1 MILSFCIPTFNR
13 CDYLIKN
20 LKILIEQI
28 VQTQKTNLVE
38 ICISD
43 NASTDR
49 TEGEV
54 SKIINNNSLL
64 TIKYSKN
71 NKNHGPD
78 RNFVHVMKMATGEYS
93 ILWGDDDFLREGGL
107 NRIFYLVN
115 YGKNN
120 GINIMTSSTSIIDS
134 QGKPL
139 FIKNFLRNDIKEY
152 IVDFSNPTESKA
164 YFFLLKDMG
173 GMLSFISD
181 VIYKTSIIYEIPFDD
196 RFLGTHYA
204 FLCFWWGYL
213 AKGNK
218 LYYNSE
224 PFLDETYQYQSA
236 YGFGVDRLMVDY
248 SGYTLV
254 ADIALAGGKIN
265 RVDFL
270 QAFQGLH
277 PLFSSRIVLLAE
289 QTRYNERILPK
300 LKECGVEDNELKS
313 LYDSVSI
320 SYICK
325 NILYKILPESIILYM
340 KKHKKR

>member
-1 MILSFCIPTFNR
+1 MILSFCIPTYNR
-13 CDYLIKN
+13 CAYLVRN

-28 VQTQKTNLVE
+28 EQTQKIGLIE

-43 NASTDR
+43 NASTDG
-49 TEGEV
+49 TEDEV
-54 SKIINNNSLL
+54 SKIINNNSSLS
-64 TIKYSKN
+64 IKYSKN
-71 NKNHGPD
+71 TKNLGPD
-78 RNFVHVMKMATGEYS
+78 CNFLGVMKMATGEYS

-107 NRIFYLVN
+107 NRIFNLID

-120 GINIMTSSTSIIDS
+120 GLDIMISNTSIIDPN
-134 QGKPL
+134 GKPL
-139 FIKNFLRNDIKEY
+139 FIKNFLRKDIKEY
-152 IVDFSNPTESKA
+152 TVDFSNPTETKA

-181 VIYKTSIIYEIPFDD
+181 VIYKTNIIYEIPFDD
-196 RFLGTHYA
+196 RFVGTHYA

-224 PFLDETYQYQSA
+224 PFLNETYQYQAA
-236 YGFGVDRLMVDY
+236 YGLGVDRLLVDY
-248 SGYTLV
+248 YGYTLV

-265 RVDFL
+265 RIDFL

-277 PLFSSRIVLLAE
+277 SLLRSRIVLLAE
-289 QTRYNERILPK
+289 QTQYNERILPK
-300 LKECGVEDNELKS
+300 LKECGVEESELKS
-313 LYDSVSI
+313 LYESI
-320 SYICK
+320 STSYILK
-325 NILYKILPESIILYM
+325 NIFYKVMPESVILYL